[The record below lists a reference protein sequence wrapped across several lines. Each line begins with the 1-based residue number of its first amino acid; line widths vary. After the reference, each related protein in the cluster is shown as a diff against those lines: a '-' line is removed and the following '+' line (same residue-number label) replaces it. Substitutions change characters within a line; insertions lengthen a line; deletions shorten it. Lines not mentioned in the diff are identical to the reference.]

1 VLFHAAARVKNREL
15 PPNTEIRA
23 HLYESTEDG
32 PEIDY
37 RVWEE
42 VHPPTEPSEET
53 VGSFPP
59 NLGRLNA
66 IGWMHRDQDV
76 RGPTLKLD
84 LASLQVRHI
93 SAVTFTTKDYTVHR
107 HRVEKRDWPI

>member
-1 VLFHAAARVKNREL
+1 VKNLEL

-23 HLYESTEDG
+23 DLYESTEDG

-42 VHPPTEPSEET
+42 VYPPTERSEGS

-59 NLGRLNA
+59 NFARLNA
-66 IGWMHRDQDV
+66 ISWMDRDQDV
-76 RGPTLKLD
+76 REPTLKLD
-84 LASLQVRHI
+84 LASLEVRHI

-107 HRVEKRDWPI
+107 HRAEKRERPRHRT